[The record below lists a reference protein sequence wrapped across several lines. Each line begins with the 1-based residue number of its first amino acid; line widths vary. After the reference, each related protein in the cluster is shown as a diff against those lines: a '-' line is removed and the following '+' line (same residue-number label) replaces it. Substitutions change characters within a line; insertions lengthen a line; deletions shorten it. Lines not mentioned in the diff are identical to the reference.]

1 MKIALITDQ
10 HFGVRN
16 GNQVFLDN
24 QRKFY
29 SEIFFPKLD
38 EEGITTVLDLGDTF
52 DQRKQINFEVL
63 YQAREMFFDEMQ
75 KRGIEY
81 HAIVGNHTVTYKNT
95 NRVNAIELL
104 LQEYDNFHLYVNDP
118 VELKFAN
125 TSFIMVPWL
134 TSDNSEN
141 SLKILSRSKAD
152 VVCGHF
158 DIQGYEMRRGTV
170 SSHGLDKKTFSK
182 FFAVYSGH
190 YHHPNKSGNIEYLG
204 APYEMD
210 WSDAGCSRGFHIFDC
225 TNKKKEFIVNPFKL
239 HVELD
244 LDAEGLTEEDIDDLD
259 TSVLDGTFVRLN
271 VTNNQ
276 SSSVIETLLEKM
288 SKANSVVVADKSILK
303 DTSKFEIDE
312 DSSMTTVI
320 DEYLKFAI
328 GEESEDYETVKAKI
342 MDLYARA
349 LRLE

>member
-1 MKIALITDQ
+1 MHSSLTNT
-10 HFGVRN
+10 FGVRN

-24 QRKFY
+24 QKKFY

-38 EEGITTVLDLGDTF
+38 EEGIKVVLDLGDTF

-81 HAIVGNHTVTYKNT
+81 HSIVGNHTVTYKNT

-125 TSFIMVPWL
+125 TKFIMVPWL
-134 TSDNSEN
+134 TSDNSER
-141 SLKILSRSKAD
+141 SLKILSKSKAD

-170 SSHGLDKKTFSK
+170 SSHGLDKKTFEK

-190 YHHPNKSGNIEYLG
+190 YHHPNQAGNIEYLG

-225 TNKKKEFIVNPFKL
+225 TSKRKEFIVNPYKL

-244 LDAEGLTEEDIDDLD
+244 VDAEDMTEEDISDLD
-259 TSVLDGTFVRLN
+259 VSAIKGAFVRLN
-271 VTNNQ
+271 VTNSKSN
-276 SSSVIETLLEKM
+276 SVLETLLEKM
-288 SKANSVVVADKSILK
+288 GGATSVVVADKSILK
-303 DTSKFEIDE
+303 ENGSFDIDE
-312 DSSMTTVI
+312 DSSMATVI
-320 DEYLKFAI
+320 EEYLKFAI
-328 GEESEDYETVKAKI
+328 GEDADEYEKVKTKI
-342 MDLYARA
+342 TELYQEA
-349 LRLE
+349 LTL